1 LPGRAAGLNHPAMEQ
16 HVDARRR
23 PAVWAALAAIYLIWG
38 STYLGIEVAMRSMP
52 PLLLLSVRF
61 LVAGAVLWLLVGRGE
76 RVTLRHWRAAA
87 VIGGALL
94 LFGNG
99 GVAIAQQ
106 TIDTGTVA
114 LIVGSVPLWLAVL
127 DRVFLGQRLARAAV
141 VGLVI
146 GFAGVA
152 LLAGGAGEGSL
163 GGAAVVLVGSLA
175 WAAGS
180 LYARRAAAPR
190 RPLAGASLQMLAGGV
205 LLGLAGLAR
214 GEAADVDP
222 GAISGESVAA
232 LGYLIAVGS
241 LVGFSAYVWLLRNAP
256 TSLVGTYAY
265 VNPVVAVA
273 LGTLVL
279 GEPLDVR
286 VLLGGGAILAAV
298 ILIVSA
304 RPIAAPASRSGA
316 VAPSRAR

>member
-1 LPGRAAGLNHPAMEQ
+1 ME
-16 HVDARRR
+16 HGDARRR
-23 PAVWAALAAIYLIWG
+23 PAVWAALGAIYLIWG
-38 STYLGIEVAMRSMP
+38 STYLGIELAMRTMP

-61 LVAGAVLWLLVGRGE
+61 LLAGAVLWLLVGRGQ
-76 RVTLRHWRAAA
+76 RVTLRHWRSAA
-87 VIGGALL
+87 VIGAALL

-99 GVAIAQQ
+99 GVALAQE

-114 LIVGSVPLWLAVL
+114 LIVGSVPLWLALL
-127 DRVFLGQRLARAAV
+127 DRVFLGQRLAPSAV
-141 VGLVI
+141 VGLVV

-152 LLAGGAGEGSL
+152 LLAGGAGGGSL
-163 GGAAVVLVGSLA
+163 VGATFVLVGSLA
-175 WAAGS
+175 WSAGS
-180 LYARRAAAPR
+180 LYARKAAVPE
-190 RPLAGASLQMLAGGV
+190 RPLAGAALQMLAGGV

-214 GEAADVDP
+214 GEASDVDP

-232 LGYLIAVGS
+232 LGYLIGAGS

-279 GEPLDVR
+279 DEALDAS

-304 RPIAAPASRSGA
+304 RPIASAESQRGG

>member
-1 LPGRAAGLNHPAMEQ
+1 MEQ

-23 PAVWAALAAIYLIWG
+23 PAVWVALAALYLIWG
-38 STYLGIEVAMRSMP
+38 STYLGIEVAMRTLP
-52 PLLLLSVRF
+52 PLLMLSLRF
-61 LVAGAVLWLLVGRGE
+61 LVAGAVLWLLVGRGQ
-76 RVTLRHWRAAA
+76 RPTLRHWRAAA
-87 VIGGALL
+87 VIGAALL

-99 GVAIAQQ
+99 GVALAQE

-114 LIVGSVPLWLAVL
+114 LIVGSVPLWLALL
-127 DRVFLGQRLARAAV
+127 DRVFLGQRLAPAAV
-141 VGLVI
+141 AGLVV
-146 GFAGVA
+146 GFGGVA
-152 LLAGGAGEGSL
+152 FLAGDVGGGSL
-163 GGAAVVLVGSLA
+163 GGAALVLVASLA

-180 LYARRAAAPR
+180 LYARRAAAPP
-190 RPLAGASLQMLAGGV
+190 RPLTGAALQMLAGGV

-214 GEAADVDP
+214 GEAGEVDP
-222 GAISGESVAA
+222 AAVSGASVIA
-232 LGYLIAVGS
+232 LVYLIAIGS

-279 GEPLDVR
+279 GEPLDAR

-304 RPIAAPASRSGA
+304 RPIAAPAVRTGA

>member
-1 LPGRAAGLNHPAMEQ
+1 MEQ

-23 PAVWAALAAIYLIWG
+23 PAVWVALAALYLIWG
-38 STYLGIEVAMRSMP
+38 STYLGIEVAMRTMP
-52 PLLLLSVRF
+52 PLLMLSLRF
-61 LVAGAVLWLLVGRGE
+61 LVAGAVLWLLVGRGQ
-76 RVTLRHWRAAA
+76 RPTLRHWRAAA
-87 VIGGALL
+87 VIGAALL
-94 LFGNG
+94 LCGNG
-99 GVAIAQQ
+99 GVALAQR

-114 LIVGSVPLWLAVL
+114 LIVGSVPLWLALL
-127 DRVFLGQRLARAAV
+127 DRVFLGQRLAPTAVAGLV
-141 VGLVI
+141 VGF
-146 GFAGVA
+146 GGVA
-152 LLAGGAGEGSL
+152 FLAGGAGGGSL
-163 GGAAVVLVGSLA
+163 GGAAVVLAGSLA

-190 RPLAGASLQMLAGGV
+190 RPLAGAAMQMLAGGV

-214 GEAADVDP
+214 GEAGEVDP
-222 GAISGESVAA
+222 AAGSGEAGAARADRLALGSLGGVAA
-232 LGYLIAVGS
+232 YG
-241 LVGFSAYVWLLRNAP
+241 WLLRTAP

-273 LGTLVL
+273 LGALVL
-279 GEPLDVR
+279 GEPLDAR

-304 RPIAAPASRSGA
+304 RPIAAPAARTGA

>member
-1 LPGRAAGLNHPAMEQ
+1 MEQ

-23 PAVWAALAAIYLIWG
+23 PAVWVALTVLYLIWG
-38 STYLGIEVAMRSMP
+38 STYLGIEVAMRTLP
-52 PLLLLSVRF
+52 PLLMLSLRF
-61 LVAGAVLWLLVGRGE
+61 LVAGAVLWLLVGRGQ
-76 RVTLRHWRAAA
+76 RPTLRHWRAAA
-87 VIGGALL
+87 VIGAALL

-99 GVAIAQQ
+99 GVALAQE

-114 LIVGSVPLWLAVL
+114 LIVGSVPLWLALL
-127 DRVFLGQRLARAAV
+127 DRVFLGQRLAPAAV
-141 VGLVI
+141 AGLVV
-146 GFAGVA
+146 GFGGVA
-152 LLAGGAGEGSL
+152 FLAGGVGGGSL
-163 GGAAVVLVGSLA
+163 GGAALVLVASLA

-190 RPLAGASLQMLAGGV
+190 RPLTGAALQMLAGGV

-214 GEAADVDP
+214 GEAGQVDP
-222 GAISGESVAA
+222 GAVSGESVAA
-232 LGYLIAVGS
+232 LVYLIAFGS

-265 VNPVVAVA
+265 VNPIVAVA

-279 GEPLDVR
+279 GEPLDAR

-304 RPIAAPASRSGA
+304 RPIAAPAARTGA
-316 VAPSRAR
+316 VAPVRAR

>member
-1 LPGRAAGLNHPAMEQ
+1 MEQ

-23 PAVWAALAAIYLIWG
+23 PAVWVALAALYLIWG
-38 STYLGIEVAMRSMP
+38 STYLGIEVAMRTLP
-52 PLLLLSVRF
+52 PLLMLSLRF
-61 LVAGAVLWLLVGRGE
+61 LVAGAVLWLLVGRGQ
-76 RVTLRHWRAAA
+76 RPTLRHWRAAA
-87 VIGGALL
+87 VIGAALL

-99 GVAIAQQ
+99 GVALAQE

-114 LIVGSVPLWLAVL
+114 LIVGSVPLWLALL

-141 VGLVI
+141 AGLVV
-146 GFAGVA
+146 GFGGVTF
-152 LLAGGAGEGSL
+152 LAGGVGGGSL
-163 GGAAVVLVGSLA
+163 GGAALVLVASLA

-190 RPLAGASLQMLAGGV
+190 RPLAGAALQMLAGGV

-214 GEAADVDP
+214 GEAGQVDP
-222 GAISGESVAA
+222 AAVSGESVAA
-232 LGYLIAVGS
+232 LVYLIAFGS

-256 TSLVGTYAY
+256 MALVGTYAY

-279 GEPLDVR
+279 GEPLDAR

-304 RPIAAPASRSGA
+304 RPIDAPAARTGA
-316 VAPSRAR
+316 VAPARAR

>member
-1 LPGRAAGLNHPAMEQ
+1 MEQ

-23 PAVWAALAAIYLIWG
+23 PAVWVALAALYLIWG
-38 STYLGIEVAMRSMP
+38 STYLGIEVAMRTLP
-52 PLLLLSVRF
+52 PLLMLSLRF
-61 LVAGAVLWLLVGRGE
+61 LVAGAVLWLLVGRGQ
-76 RVTLRHWRAAA
+76 RPTLRHWRAAA
-87 VIGGALL
+87 VIGAALL

-99 GVAIAQQ
+99 GVAIAQE

-114 LIVGSVPLWLAVL
+114 LIVGSVPLWLALL
-127 DRVFLGQRLARAAV
+127 DRVFLGQRLAPAAV
-141 VGLVI
+141 AGLVV
-146 GFAGVA
+146 GFGGVA
-152 LLAGGAGEGSL
+152 FLAGDVGGGSL
-163 GGAAVVLVGSLA
+163 GGAALVLVASLA

-190 RPLAGASLQMLAGGV
+190 RPLTGAALQMLAGGV

-214 GEAADVDP
+214 GEAGEVDP
-222 GAISGESVAA
+222 AAVSGASVIA
-232 LGYLIAVGS
+232 LVYLIAIGS

-279 GEPLDVR
+279 GEPLDAR

-304 RPIAAPASRSGA
+304 RPIAAPAVRTGA

>member
-1 LPGRAAGLNHPAMEQ
+1 MEQ

-23 PAVWAALAAIYLIWG
+23 PAVWVALAALYLIWG
-38 STYLGIEVAMRSMP
+38 STYLGIEVAMRTLP
-52 PLLLLSVRF
+52 PLLMLSLRF
-61 LVAGAVLWLLVGRGE
+61 LVAGAVLWLLVGRGQ
-76 RVTLRHWRAAA
+76 RPTLRHWRAAA
-87 VIGGALL
+87 VIGAALL

-99 GVAIAQQ
+99 GVALAQE

-114 LIVGSVPLWLAVL
+114 LIVGSVPLWLALL
-127 DRVFLGQRLARAAV
+127 DRVFLGQRLAPAAV
-141 VGLVI
+141 AGLVV
-146 GFAGVA
+146 GFGGVA
-152 LLAGGAGEGSL
+152 FLAGGVGGGSL
-163 GGAAVVLVGSLA
+163 GGAALVLVASLA

-190 RPLAGASLQMLAGGV
+190 RPLTGAALQMLVGGV

-214 GEAADVDP
+214 GEAGQVDP
-222 GAISGESVAA
+222 AAVSGESVAA
-232 LGYLIAVGS
+232 LVYLIAFGS

-279 GEPLDVR
+279 GEPLDAR

-304 RPIAAPASRSGA
+304 RPIAAPAARTGA
-316 VAPSRAR
+316 VAPARAR

>member
-1 LPGRAAGLNHPAMEQ
+1 MEQ

-23 PAVWAALAAIYLIWG
+23 PAVWVALAALYLIWG
-38 STYLGIEVAMRSMP
+38 STYLGIEVAMRTMP
-52 PLLLLSVRF
+52 PLLMLSLRF
-61 LVAGAVLWLLVGRGE
+61 LVAGAVLWLLVGRGQ
-76 RVTLRHWRAAA
+76 RPTLRHWRAA
-87 VIGGALL
+87 VMIGAALL

-99 GVAIAQQ
+99 GVAIAQE

-114 LIVGSVPLWLAVL
+114 LIVGSVPLWLALL
-127 DRVFLGQRLARAAV
+127 DRVFLGQRLAPAAV
-141 VGLVI
+141 AGLVV
-146 GFAGVA
+146 GFGGVA
-152 LLAGGAGEGSL
+152 FLAGGAGGGSL

-175 WAAGS
+175 WAGGS
-180 LYARRAAAPR
+180 LYARRAPAPE
-190 RPLAGASLQMLAGGV
+190 RPLAGAALQMLAGGV

-214 GEAADVDP
+214 GEAGQFEPAAV
-222 GAISGESVAA
+222 SGESVLA
-232 LGYLIAVGS
+232 LVYLIAIGS

-279 GEPLDVR
+279 GESLGAR

-304 RPIAAPASRSGA
+304 RPIAAPAARSGA

>member
-1 LPGRAAGLNHPAMEQ
+1 MEQ

-23 PAVWAALAAIYLIWG
+23 PAVWVALAALYLIWG
-38 STYLGIEVAMRSMP
+38 STYLGIEVAMRTMP
-52 PLLLLSVRF
+52 PLLMLSLRF
-61 LVAGAVLWLLVGRGE
+61 LVAGAVLWLLVGRGQ
-76 RVTLRHWRAAA
+76 RPTLRHWRAAV
-87 VIGGALL
+87 VIGAALL

-99 GVAIAQQ
+99 GVAIAQE

-114 LIVGSVPLWLAVL
+114 LIVGSVPLWLALL
-127 DRVFLGQRLARAAV
+127 DRVFLGQRLAPAAV
-141 VGLVI
+141 AGLVV
-146 GFAGVA
+146 GFGGVA
-152 LLAGGAGEGSL
+152 FLAGGAGGGSL

-175 WAAGS
+175 WAGGS
-180 LYARRAAAPR
+180 LYARRAPAPD
-190 RPLAGASLQMLAGGV
+190 RPLAGAALQMLAGGV

-214 GEAADVDP
+214 GEAGQVEPAAV
-222 GAISGESVAA
+222 SGESLIA
-232 LGYLIAVGS
+232 LVYLIAIGS

-279 GEPLDVR
+279 GEALGAR

-298 ILIVSA
+298 VLIVSA
-304 RPIAAPASRSGA
+304 RPIAAPAARSGA
-316 VAPSRAR
+316 VSPSRAR